1 MLELKNVILHTA
13 GGDAQEALSFLVRG
27 GDICVVGGAQG
38 SGKTTL
44 VRSVMGFCPVA
55 SGYISIDGELVD
67 WRSARTFRRQTLY
80 IPAHVVATAKD
91 EPNPFDD
98 LTVMQLLEDL
108 LAMGVNQLRM
118 DKERLLQAWTL
129 LGLDAQIGDRCCAA
143 LSAGEMRRAL
153 LSIGSQIHRTLVVA
167 DDLTAGL
174 TLEEEQNTFK
184 FVRALA
190 ESGSA
195 VLLTCRPDDLLLN
208 QPENEHY
215 IIRNLGGF
223 APVGVAH
230 RADGEAA
237 HPDD

>member
-1 MLELKNVILHTA
+1 
-13 GGDAQEALSFLVRG
+13 
-27 GDICVVGGAQG
+27 
-38 SGKTTL
+38 
-44 VRSVMGFCPVA
+44 
-55 SGYISIDGELVD
+55 
-67 WRSARTFRRQTLY
+67 
-80 IPAHVVATAKD
+80 
-91 EPNPFDD
+91 
-98 LTVMQLLEDL
+98 
-108 LAMGVNQLRM
+108 MGVNQLRM
-118 DKERLLQAWTL
+118 DKERLLQAWAL
-129 LGLDAQIGDRCCAA
+129 LGLDAQIGDRRCAT